1 MNVRSWLEQAVLGRV
16 GELVQSLGRKRH
28 PSAPQGTGPEGTGQ
42 PAVSEK
48 SIIERLRTMRHELE
62 QATVR
67 LGFIGESGSGK
78 SSLINAIVGKPVAAV
93 GALVET
99 TRGPQEVPVDG
110 LVLVDLPG
118 CGTPRWPRE
127 TYVERLGLLD
137 GYDGFVLVTA
147 SRLKE
152 CDATLFAELARKAKK
167 PFFVVRSHF
176 DLAASAHGEDEA
188 RSVIAPYVRELLKA
202 PADLPV
208 YMVSSVSEPHYDL
221 EKLILDIRAA
231 LPEWKRVRFIMAAGA
246 YGEETLRSKR
256 EAAEKVVAI
265 HAGLAAANALNPIP
279 GLDVGVDLGLLMTMA
294 RYVISTYGFTPEQVE
309 ALRKKAR
316 VRAAVVRGLQEAA
329 ERFAPYLTRA
339 FLARALGCMGA
350 DAAVKYSAK
359 WVPLAGTL
367 VSAGV
372 GYKLTYAF
380 GEKLIDE
387 CESAAR
393 QIVHDLAGEHAAPR

>member
-1 MNVRSWLEQAVLGRV
+1 MNIRSWLEHAVLSRLGGLAQSV
-16 GELVQSLGRKRH
+16 GLKRH
-28 PSAPQGTGPEGTGQ
+28 PSAPQGTG
-42 PAVSEK
+42 ADK
-48 SIIERLRTMRHELE
+48 SIIERLRTMRQELE

-78 SSLINAIVGKPVAAV
+78 SSLINAIVGKPVAPV

-137 GYDGFVLVTA
+137 NYDGFVLVTA

-152 CDATLFAELARKAKK
+152 CDATLFAELAQKAKK

-188 RSVIAPYVRELLKA
+188 RAVIAPYVRELLQA

-208 YMVSSVSEPHYDL
+208 YMVSSVSEPHHDL
-221 EKLILDIRAA
+221 EKLILDIRAS

-256 EAAEKVVAI
+256 EAAEKVVAV

-309 ALRKKAR
+309 ALKKKAQ

-339 FLARALGCMGA
+339 FLARALGAVDEEGLPVWADLGGRYKHDALLTPDDFCA
-350 DAAVKYSAK
+350 LLHWHDAA
-359 WVPLAGTL
+359 AG
-367 VSAGV
+367 
-372 GYKLTYAF
+372 
-380 GEKLIDE
+380 
-387 CESAAR
+387 
-393 QIVHDLAGEHAAPR
+393 AAPAA